1 MKRVVASLCICWAAF
16 CGTQSNTAPLVFG
29 MTPQEA
35 SIALGVPL
43 VYHSGGSGS
52 EIYLAYGSPGIP
64 GFYPVDSALALQ
76 FRKGQLTDGKRIG
89 ACAARG
95 RSEDR
100 MSARPIALSIL
111 DLSPVAAGSSGAVS
125 LRNSLDLARLADG
138 LGFTRYWVAEHH
150 NLPSIASS
158 APDIMIGQIAAAT
171 ARIRVGSG
179 GVMLPNHAPLM
190 VAERFKVLEALFPGR
205 IDLGIGRAPGTD
217 PVTSYALRRR
227 QDAGGDDDFLERFQE
242 LLLFESNA
250 FPEGHPFRSVRA
262 MPQDVA
268 LPPIWLLGSSGYSAQ
283 LAAMV
288 GAGFSFA
295 HHFADHDAVAA
306 MLSYRDRFKPSPAR
320 ATPYAILACAA
331 VCADSDAEAERLAAT
346 IDLNFVRRSR
356 GEYLPLA
363 SPQEA
368 AAYPYSPA
376 ERGLIARNRARLF
389 VGAKPTV
396 LERLREMIA
405 ATKADEVMVTTMIYD
420 HAARRHSYELLA
432 EAFGLRALKDNE
444 VPAAAGPL

>member
-1 MKRVVASLCICWAAF
+1 
-16 CGTQSNTAPLVFG
+16 
-29 MTPQEA
+29 
-35 SIALGVPL
+35 
-43 VYHSGGSGS
+43 
-52 EIYLAYGSPGIP
+52 
-64 GFYPVDSALALQ
+64 
-76 FRKGQLTDGKRIG
+76 
-89 ACAARG
+89 
-95 RSEDR
+95 
-100 MSARPIALSIL
+100 MSAQPRVALSVL

-125 LRNSLDLARLADG
+125 LRNSLDLARLADR
-138 LGFTRYWVAEHH
+138 LGYTRYWVAEHH

-171 ARIRVGSG
+171 ERMRVGSG

-205 IDLGIGRAPGTD
+205 IDLGLGRAPGTD

-227 QDAGGDDDFLERFQE
+227 QDAGEDDFLERFQE
-242 LLLFESNA
+242 LLLFETNA

-283 LAAMV
+283 LAAVV

-295 HHFADHDAVAA
+295 HHFADHDAVGA
-306 MLSYRDRFKPSPAR
+306 MLSYRDGFKPSSAR
-320 ATPYAILACAA
+320 RSPYAILACAA
-331 VCADSDAEAERLAAT
+331 VCADSEAEAERLAST

-356 GEYLPLA
+356 GEYAPLA

-376 ERGLIARNRARLF
+376 ERALIARNRRRVFLGTK
-389 VGAKPTV
+389 VTV
-396 LERLREMIA
+396 LERLSPLIS
-405 ATKADEVMVTTMIYD
+405 ATKADEVMITTMIYD
-420 HAARRHSYELLA
+420 HTARRHSYELLA
-432 EAFGLRALKDNE
+432 EAFTLH
-444 VPAAAGPL
+444 P